1 MWNLDEKKLQEMLDG
16 FLNFQEVWTLEKV
29 KNMTLEEYTNIKKD
43 NPNRDDFTF
52 WIESKLDNLGSIWGG
67 SAFKFGI
74 YRRNDESQKESS
86 SGRLYSQNYAW
97 IAKYGNNENEAFNNI
112 KEKIIQ
118 IIQASQDNNLKTIE
132 KIDFGDAIKWKIA
145 FHYQDVKNIK
155 IVNIF
160 SKNVL
165 DLISLNEFKEKL
177 KIYQI
182 HKKLLE
188 NKNLS
193 LVKMIENIAIPLWNK
208 YGMDSQNYIDKM
220 KNLFSEYLNKKKLDK
235 NTINKYIQVIENISK
250 EFLKEN
256 LYSCDLFS
264 FDQNINKLNKNEE
277 FKLKNSNGHNM
288 YSSAL
293 NYYKAFLIDYYEQ
306 DIFITERVQSEESNM
321 KIIPLNQ
328 ILYGSPGTGKTY
340 HTIDKALEIISKEEK
355 IQIPSEDDRI
365 NRKKIFDEYVKN
377 GQIVFTTFHQSYG
390 YEEFVEGI
398 KPMMN
403 NEANSQEIQYEIKD
417 GIFKDICNRALENY
431 ENSNLN
437 TEELRE
443 KIKLREKVEKFLNRL
458 LETNE
463 PISKTKGGN
472 FFINSFNNNT
482 IEIYSEDVERF
493 DGIFKL
499 SLSTFITLLK
509 SNIEFNSAV
518 EMFKKVFDRDYAD
531 RTHTYYFNLVNK
543 FKEYEKQA
551 VLKTED
557 NKISSNSLNSY
568 IIIID
573 EINRGNVSKIFGEL
587 ITLIEPSK
595 RIGESEELKVT
606 LPYSGEKFGVP
617 KNVYIIGTMNTA
629 DRSITS
635 LDAALRR
642 RFEFVEMMPDPDLL
656 KNVFICKDVEN
667 PNKDEDYLGDDAKT
681 EGFAEILQNILIS
694 INKRIEFLLD
704 REKTIGH
711 AFFMSE
717 AVKFNKDNWCKSDE
731 YEEDWYVLSISKLK
745 SIFQNKIIP
754 LLQEYFYNDYALI
767 SAVLNDNGMI
777 EKCEK
782 DDKYLQKI
790 KNLDNVD
797 SEKIIYN
804 IASFDNKI
812 WNDIKTYQAIYND
825 GENQSK
831 NDKQ

>member
-1 MWNLDEKKLQEMLDG
+1 MIE
-16 FLNFQEVWTLEKV
+16 FLNEDRKKFKEYLIDFFHNAYNSDKLSSKDEIVNFDFLKNYGFCVKLSYGKGTISKIPWIIFIRTDTQEYKAS
-29 KNMTLEEYTNIKKD
+29 Y
-43 NPNRDDFTF
+43 
-52 WIESKLDNLGSIWGG
+52 
-67 SAFKFGI
+67 GI
-74 YRRNDESQKESS
+74 YVYCGIKRENGEIIVCIGESEDKTINYLAKNKVDDYNTQFNKKTYDYKNLNNDIDLIIDKIIENMQWFAKLPLNEIQDRNDLSKSNNKEIRNDGSEMS
-86 SGRLYSQNYAW
+86 N
-97 IAKYGNNENEAFNNI
+97 
-112 KEKIIQ
+112 
-118 IIQASQDNNLKTIE
+118 
-132 KIDFGDAIKWKIA
+132 
-145 FHYQDVKNIK
+145 
-155 IVNIF
+155 
-160 SKNVL
+160 
-165 DLISLNEFKEKL
+165 
-177 KIYQI
+177 
-182 HKKLLE
+182 KKE

-193 LVKMIENIAIPLWNK
+193 L
-208 YGMDSQNYIDKM
+208 
-220 KNLFSEYLNKKKLDK
+220 
-235 NTINKYIQVIENISK
+235 
-250 EFLKEN
+250 
-256 LYSCDLFS
+256 
-264 FDQNINKLNKNEE
+264 
-277 FKLKNSNGHNM
+277 
-288 YSSAL
+288 
-293 NYYKAFLIDYYEQ
+293 
-306 DIFITERVQSEESNM
+306 
-321 KIIPLNQ
+321 NQ
-328 ILYGSPGTGKTY
+328 ILYGPPGTGKTY
-340 HTIDKALEIISKEEK
+340 HTIDKALEILGENLESRDRDEK
-355 IQIPSEDDRI
+355 
-365 NRKKIFDEYVKN
+365 KAKFDEYVKD

-606 LPYSGEKFGVP
+606 LPYSGKKFGVP
-617 KNVYIIGTMNTA
+617 KNVYILGTMNTA

-635 LDAALRR
+635 LDTALRR

-717 AVKFNKDNWCKSDE
+717 AVKFNKDNWCKPDK

-804 IASFDNKI
+804 IASF
-812 WNDIKTYQAIYND
+812 
-825 GENQSK
+825 
-831 NDKQ
+831 

>member
-293 NYYKAFLIDYYEQ
+293 NYYRAFLIDYYEQ

-328 ILYGSPGTGKTY
+328 ILYGPPGTGKTY
-340 HTIDKALEIISKEEK
+340 HTIDKALEILGENLESRDEK
-355 IQIPSEDDRI
+355 
-365 NRKKIFDEYVKN
+365 KAKFDEYVRK

-398 KPMMN
+398 KPIIDN
-403 NEANSQEIQYEIKD
+403 DENSQEVKYDVKD
-417 GIFKDICNRALENY
+417 GIFKELCDKSLKNYILSMQNKNEIDLDKLIFEFANYINQDFLNKGNEFPLENKVSIKKILLNFKDEY
-431 ENSNLN
+431 RSFSLGGSIKSPQSLTIDIIKRDYLNFKNKKILSFKDIKPKYDSQSDYHGNAIYYFMFYNKLKEFENIQN
-437 TEELRE
+437 EKF
-443 KIKLREKVEKFLNRL
+443 KIKK
-458 LETNE
+458 
-463 PISKTKGGN
+463 
-472 FFINSFNNNT
+472 
-482 IEIYSEDVERF
+482 EI
-493 DGIFKL
+493 
-499 SLSTFITLLK
+499 LK
-509 SNIEFNSAV
+509 
-518 EMFKKVFDRDYAD
+518 
-531 RTHTYYFNLVNK
+531 
-543 FKEYEKQA
+543 
-551 VLKTED
+551 
-557 NKISSNSLNSY
+557 SY

-595 RIGESEELKVT
+595 RIGEKEELKVT

-635 LDAALRR
+635 LDTALRR
-642 RFEFVEMMPDPDLL
+642 RFEFIEMMPDVSKLSMDCEGINLQELL
-656 KNVFICKDVEN
+656 K
-667 PNKDEDYLGDDAKT
+667 A
-681 EGFAEILQNILIS
+681 
-694 INKRIEFLLD
+694 INTRIEYLLD

-711 AFFMSE
+711 AFFVSVE
-717 AVKFNKDNWCKSDE
+717 NL
-731 YEEDWYVLSISKLK
+731 EDLK
-745 SIFQNKIIP
+745 KVFQNKIIP

-767 SAVLNDNGMI
+767 NEVLNDNGMI
-777 EKCEK
+777 FEDKK

-790 KNLDNVD
+790 KNLDSVN
-797 SEKIIYN
+797 SERSIYN
-804 IASFDNKI
+804 IASFDDKI
-812 WNDIKTYQAIYND
+812 WDKIEIYQAIYND
-825 GENQSK
+825 EIANKLKNENE
-831 NDKQ
+831 

>member
-1 MWNLDEKKLQEMLDG
+1 
-16 FLNFQEVWTLEKV
+16 
-29 KNMTLEEYTNIKKD
+29 
-43 NPNRDDFTF
+43 
-52 WIESKLDNLGSIWGG
+52 
-67 SAFKFGI
+67 
-74 YRRNDESQKESS
+74 
-86 SGRLYSQNYAW
+86 
-97 IAKYGNNENEAFNNI
+97 
-112 KEKIIQ
+112 
-118 IIQASQDNNLKTIE
+118 
-132 KIDFGDAIKWKIA
+132 
-145 FHYQDVKNIK
+145 
-155 IVNIF
+155 
-160 SKNVL
+160 
-165 DLISLNEFKEKL
+165 
-177 KIYQI
+177 

-398 KPMMN
+398 KPIIDN
-403 NEANSQEIQYEIKD
+403 DENSQEVKYDVKD
-417 GIFKDICNRALENY
+417 GIFKELCDKSLKNYILSMQNENEIDLDKLIFEFANYINQDFLNKGNEFPLENKVSIKKILLNFKDEY
-431 ENSNLN
+431 RSFSLGGSIKSPQSLTIDIIKRDYLNFKNKKILSFKDIKPKYDSQSDYHGNAIYYFMFYNKLKEFENIQN
-437 TEELRE
+437 EKF
-443 KIKLREKVEKFLNRL
+443 KIKK
-458 LETNE
+458 
-463 PISKTKGGN
+463 
-472 FFINSFNNNT
+472 
-482 IEIYSEDVERF
+482 EI
-493 DGIFKL
+493 
-499 SLSTFITLLK
+499 LK
-509 SNIEFNSAV
+509 
-518 EMFKKVFDRDYAD
+518 
-531 RTHTYYFNLVNK
+531 
-543 FKEYEKQA
+543 
-551 VLKTED
+551 
-557 NKISSNSLNSY
+557 SY

-595 RIGESEELKVT
+595 RIGEKEELKVT
-606 LPYSGEKFGVP
+606 LPYSGKEFGVP

-635 LDAALRR
+635 LDTALRR
-642 RFEFVEMMPDPDLL
+642 RFEFIEMMPDVSKLSIDCEGINLQELL
-656 KNVFICKDVEN
+656 K
-667 PNKDEDYLGDDAKT
+667 A
-681 EGFAEILQNILIS
+681 
-694 INKRIEFLLD
+694 INTRIEYLLD

-711 AFFMSE
+711 AFF
-717 AVKFNKDNWCKSDE
+717 
-731 YEEDWYVLSISKLK
+731 ISVENLESLK
-745 SIFQNKIIP
+745 KVFKNRIIP

-767 SAVLNDNGMI
+767 DAVLNKNGMLEISVENKDYLKNMTEFI
-777 EKCEK
+777 ESDKIVYKFSDSNNWNK
-782 DDKYLQKI
+782 DTFIKI
-790 KNLDNVD
+790 YK
-797 SEKIIYN
+797 
-804 IASFDNKI
+804 
-812 WNDIKTYQAIYND
+812 
-825 GENQSK
+825 
-831 NDKQ
+831 

>member
-1 MWNLDEKKLQEMLDG
+1 MWNLDEKKLQEMHDG

-86 SGRLYSQNYAW
+86 NGRLYSQNYAW

-118 IIQASQDNNLKTIE
+118 IIQASQDNNLKAIE

-208 YGMDSQNYIDKM
+208 YGMNSQNYIDKM

-277 FKLKNSNGHNM
+277 FELKNSNGNNM

-293 NYYKAFLIDYYEQ
+293 NYYRAFLIDYYEQ

-328 ILYGSPGTGKTY
+328 ILYGPPGTGKTY
-340 HTIDKALEIISKEEK
+340 HIIDKALEIISKEEK

-365 NRKKIFDEYVKN
+365 NRKKLFDEYLKN

-398 KPMMN
+398 KPIIDN
-403 NEANSQEIQYEIKD
+403 DENSQEVKYDVKD
-417 GIFKDICNRALENY
+417 GIFKELCDKSLKNYILSMQNENEIDLDKLIFEFANYINQDFLNKGNEFPLENKVSIKKILLNSKDEY
-431 ENSNLN
+431 RSFLLGGSIKSPQRLTIDIIKRDYLNFKNKKILSFKDIKPKYDSQSDYHGNAIYYFMFYNKLKEFENIQN
-437 TEELRE
+437 EKF
-443 KIKLREKVEKFLNRL
+443 KIKK
-458 LETNE
+458 
-463 PISKTKGGN
+463 
-472 FFINSFNNNT
+472 
-482 IEIYSEDVERF
+482 EI
-493 DGIFKL
+493 
-499 SLSTFITLLK
+499 LK
-509 SNIEFNSAV
+509 
-518 EMFKKVFDRDYAD
+518 
-531 RTHTYYFNLVNK
+531 
-543 FKEYEKQA
+543 
-551 VLKTED
+551 
-557 NKISSNSLNSY
+557 SY

-595 RIGESEELKVT
+595 RIGEKEELKVK
-606 LPYSGEKFGVP
+606 LPYSGEEFGVP

-635 LDAALRR
+635 LDTALRR
-642 RFEFVEMMPDPDLL
+642 RFEFIEMMPDVSKLSMDCEGINLQELL
-656 KNVFICKDVEN
+656 K
-667 PNKDEDYLGDDAKT
+667 A
-681 EGFAEILQNILIS
+681 
-694 INKRIEFLLD
+694 INTRIEYLLD

-711 AFFMSE
+711 AFFIGVE
-717 AVKFNKDNWCKSDE
+717 NLND
-731 YEEDWYVLSISKLK
+731 LK
-745 SIFQNKIIP
+745 KVFQNKIIP

-767 SAVLNDNGMI
+767 NAVLNDNGMI
-777 EKCEK
+777 FEDKK

-790 KNLDNVD
+790 KNLDSVN
-797 SEKIIYN
+797 SERSIYN
-804 IASFDNKI
+804 IASFDDKI
-812 WNDIKTYQAIYND
+812 WDKIEIYQAIYND
-825 GENQSK
+825 EIANKLKNENE
-831 NDKQ
+831 

>member
-293 NYYKAFLIDYYEQ
+293 NYYRAFLIDYYEQ

-328 ILYGSPGTGKTY
+328 ILYGPPGTGKTY
-340 HTIDKALEIISKEEK
+340 HTIDKALEILGENLESRDEK
-355 IQIPSEDDRI
+355 
-365 NRKKIFDEYVKN
+365 KAKFDEYVRK

-398 KPMMN
+398 KPIIDN
-403 NEANSQEIQYEIKD
+403 DENSQEVKYDVKD
-417 GIFKDICNRALENY
+417 GIFKELCDKSLKNYILSMQNENEIDLDKLIFEFANYINQDFLNKGNEFPLENKVSIKKILLNFKDEY
-431 ENSNLN
+431 RSFSLGGSIKSPQSLTIDIIKRDYLNFKNKKILSFKDIKPKYDSQSDYHGNAIYYFMFYNKLKEFENIQN
-437 TEELRE
+437 EKF
-443 KIKLREKVEKFLNRL
+443 KIKK
-458 LETNE
+458 
-463 PISKTKGGN
+463 
-472 FFINSFNNNT
+472 
-482 IEIYSEDVERF
+482 EI
-493 DGIFKL
+493 
-499 SLSTFITLLK
+499 LK
-509 SNIEFNSAV
+509 
-518 EMFKKVFDRDYAD
+518 
-531 RTHTYYFNLVNK
+531 
-543 FKEYEKQA
+543 
-551 VLKTED
+551 
-557 NKISSNSLNSY
+557 SY

-595 RIGESEELKVT
+595 RIGEKEELKVT

-635 LDAALRR
+635 LDTALRR
-642 RFEFVEMMPDPDLL
+642 RFEFIEMMPDVSKLSIDCEGINLQELL
-656 KNVFICKDVEN
+656 K
-667 PNKDEDYLGDDAKT
+667 A
-681 EGFAEILQNILIS
+681 
-694 INKRIEFLLD
+694 INTRIEYLLD

-711 AFFMSE
+711 AFF
-717 AVKFNKDNWCKSDE
+717 
-731 YEEDWYVLSISKLK
+731 ISVENLESLK
-745 SIFQNKIIP
+745 KVFKNRIIP

-767 SAVLNDNGMI
+767 DAVLNKNGMLEISVENKDYLKNMTEFI
-777 EKCEK
+777 ESDKIVYKFSDSNNWNK
-782 DDKYLQKI
+782 DTFIKI
-790 KNLDNVD
+790 YK
-797 SEKIIYN
+797 
-804 IASFDNKI
+804 
-812 WNDIKTYQAIYND
+812 
-825 GENQSK
+825 
-831 NDKQ
+831 

>member
-1 MWNLDEKKLQEMLDG
+1 MWNLDEKKIQEMHDG
-16 FLNFQEVWTLEKV
+16 FLNFQKVWTLEKV

-293 NYYKAFLIDYYEQ
+293 NYYRAFLIDYYEQ

-398 KPMMN
+398 KPIIDN
-403 NEANSQEIQYEIKD
+403 DENSQEVKYDVKD
-417 GIFKDICNRALENY
+417 GIFKELCDKSLKNYILSMQNENEIDLDKLIFEFANYINQDFLNKGNEFPLENKVSIKKILLNFKDEY
-431 ENSNLN
+431 RSFSLGGSIKSPQSLTIDIIKRDYLNFKNKKILSFKDIKPKYDSQSDYHGNAIYYFMFYNKLKEFENIQN
-437 TEELRE
+437 EKF
-443 KIKLREKVEKFLNRL
+443 KIKK
-458 LETNE
+458 
-463 PISKTKGGN
+463 
-472 FFINSFNNNT
+472 
-482 IEIYSEDVERF
+482 EI
-493 DGIFKL
+493 
-499 SLSTFITLLK
+499 LK
-509 SNIEFNSAV
+509 
-518 EMFKKVFDRDYAD
+518 
-531 RTHTYYFNLVNK
+531 
-543 FKEYEKQA
+543 
-551 VLKTED
+551 
-557 NKISSNSLNSY
+557 SY

-595 RIGESEELKVT
+595 RIGEKEELKVT
-606 LPYSGEKFGVP
+606 LPYSGKEFGVP

-635 LDAALRR
+635 LDTALRR
-642 RFEFVEMMPDPDLL
+642 RFEFIEMMPDVSKLSMDCEGINLQELL
-656 KNVFICKDVEN
+656 K
-667 PNKDEDYLGDDAKT
+667 A
-681 EGFAEILQNILIS
+681 
-694 INKRIEFLLD
+694 INTRIEYLLD

-711 AFFMSE
+711 AFFISVE
-717 AVKFNKDNWCKSDE
+717 NL
-731 YEEDWYVLSISKLK
+731 EDLK
-745 SIFQNKIIP
+745 KVFKNKIIP

-767 SAVLNDNGMI
+767 NAVLNDNGMI
-777 EKCEK
+777 FEDKK

-790 KNLDNVD
+790 KNLDSVN
-797 SEKIIYN
+797 SERSIYN
-804 IASFDNKI
+804 IASFDDKI
-812 WNDIKTYQAIYND
+812 WDKIEIYQAIYND
-825 GENQSK
+825 EIANKLK
-831 NDKQ
+831 NKNE

>member
-277 FKLKNSNGHNM
+277 FKLNSNGHNM

-398 KPMMN
+398 KPIIDN
-403 NEANSQEIQYEIKD
+403 DENSQEVKYDVKD
-417 GIFKDICNRALENY
+417 GIFKELCDKSLKNYILSMQNENEIDLDKLIFEFANYINQDFLNKGNEFPLENKV
-431 ENSNLN
+431 SIKKILLN
-437 TEELRE
+437 
-443 KIKLREKVEKFLNRL
+443 F
-458 LETNE
+458 
-463 PISKTKGGN
+463 
-472 FFINSFNNNT
+472 
-482 IEIYSEDVERF
+482 
-493 DGIFKL
+493 
-499 SLSTFITLLK
+499 
-509 SNIEFNSAV
+509 
-518 EMFKKVFDRDYAD
+518 
-531 RTHTYYFNLVNK
+531 
-543 FKEYEKQA
+543 
-551 VLKTED
+551 
-557 NKISSNSLNSY
+557 
-568 IIIID
+568 
-573 EINRGNVSKIFGEL
+573 
-587 ITLIEPSK
+587 
-595 RIGESEELKVT
+595 
-606 LPYSGEKFGVP
+606 
-617 KNVYIIGTMNTA
+617 
-629 DRSITS
+629 
-635 LDAALRR
+635 
-642 RFEFVEMMPDPDLL
+642 
-656 KNVFICKDVEN
+656 
-667 PNKDEDYLGDDAKT
+667 KDEYRSFSLG
-681 EGFAEILQNILIS
+681 GS
-694 INKRIEFLLD
+694 IK
-704 REKTIGH
+704 
-711 AFFMSE
+711 
-717 AVKFNKDNWCKSDE
+717 
-731 YEEDWYVLSISKLK
+731 
-745 SIFQNKIIP
+745 
-754 LLQEYFYNDYALI
+754 
-767 SAVLNDNGMI
+767 
-777 EKCEK
+777 
-782 DDKYLQKI
+782 
-790 KNLDNVD
+790 
-797 SEKIIYN
+797 
-804 IASFDNKI
+804 
-812 WNDIKTYQAIYND
+812 
-825 GENQSK
+825 
-831 NDKQ
+831 

>member
-1 MWNLDEKKLQEMLDG
+1 MWNLDEKKLQEILDG

-293 NYYKAFLIDYYEQ
+293 NYYRAFLIDYYEQ

-398 KPMMN
+398 KPIIDN
-403 NEANSQEIQYEIKD
+403 DENSQEVKYDVKD
-417 GIFKDICNRALENY
+417 GIFKELCDKSLKNYILSMQNENEIDLDKLIFEFANYINQDFLNKGNEFPLENKVSIKKILLNFKDEY
-431 ENSNLN
+431 RSFSLGGSIKSPQSLTIDIIKRDYLNFKNKKILSFKDIKPKYDSQSDYHGNAIYYFMFYNKLKEFENIQN
-437 TEELRE
+437 EKF
-443 KIKLREKVEKFLNRL
+443 KIKK
-458 LETNE
+458 
-463 PISKTKGGN
+463 
-472 FFINSFNNNT
+472 
-482 IEIYSEDVERF
+482 EI
-493 DGIFKL
+493 
-499 SLSTFITLLK
+499 LK
-509 SNIEFNSAV
+509 
-518 EMFKKVFDRDYAD
+518 
-531 RTHTYYFNLVNK
+531 
-543 FKEYEKQA
+543 
-551 VLKTED
+551 
-557 NKISSNSLNSY
+557 SY

-595 RIGESEELKVT
+595 RIGEKEELKVT
-606 LPYSGEKFGVP
+606 LPYSGKEFGVP

-635 LDAALRR
+635 LDTALRR
-642 RFEFVEMMPDPDLL
+642 RFEFIEMMPDVSKLSMDCEGINLQELL
-656 KNVFICKDVEN
+656 K
-667 PNKDEDYLGDDAKT
+667 A
-681 EGFAEILQNILIS
+681 
-694 INKRIEFLLD
+694 INTRIEYLLD

-711 AFFMSE
+711 AFFISVE
-717 AVKFNKDNWCKSDE
+717 NL
-731 YEEDWYVLSISKLK
+731 EDLK
-745 SIFQNKIIP
+745 KVFKNKIIP

-767 SAVLNDNGMI
+767 NAVLNDNGMI
-777 EKCEK
+777 FEDKK

-790 KNLDNVD
+790 KNLDSVN
-797 SEKIIYN
+797 SERSIYN
-804 IASFDNKI
+804 IASFDDKI
-812 WNDIKTYQAIYND
+812 WDKIEIYQAIYND
-825 GENQSK
+825 EIANKLK
-831 NDKQ
+831 NKNE

>member
-293 NYYKAFLIDYYEQ
+293 NYYRAFLIDYYEQ

-328 ILYGSPGTGKTY
+328 ILYGPPGTGKTY
-340 HTIDKALEIISKEEK
+340 HTIDKALEILGENLESRDEK
-355 IQIPSEDDRI
+355 
-365 NRKKIFDEYVKN
+365 KAKFDEYVKN

-398 KPMMN
+398 KPIIDN
-403 NEANSQEIQYEIKD
+403 DENSQEVKYDVKD
-417 GIFKDICNRALENY
+417 GIFKELCDKSLKNYILSMQNENEIDLDKLIFEFANYINQDFLNKGNEFPLENKVSIKKILLNFKDEY
-431 ENSNLN
+431 RSFSLGGSIKSPQSLTIDIIKRDYLNFKNKKILSFKDIKPKYDSQSDYHGNAIYYFMFYNKLKEFENIQN
-437 TEELRE
+437 EKF
-443 KIKLREKVEKFLNRL
+443 KIKK
-458 LETNE
+458 
-463 PISKTKGGN
+463 
-472 FFINSFNNNT
+472 
-482 IEIYSEDVERF
+482 EI
-493 DGIFKL
+493 
-499 SLSTFITLLK
+499 LK
-509 SNIEFNSAV
+509 
-518 EMFKKVFDRDYAD
+518 
-531 RTHTYYFNLVNK
+531 
-543 FKEYEKQA
+543 
-551 VLKTED
+551 
-557 NKISSNSLNSY
+557 SY

-595 RIGESEELKVT
+595 RIGEKEELKVT
-606 LPYSGEKFGVP
+606 LPYSGKEFGVP

-635 LDAALRR
+635 LDTALRR
-642 RFEFVEMMPDPDLL
+642 RFEFIEMMPDVSKLSIDCEGINLQELL
-656 KNVFICKDVEN
+656 K
-667 PNKDEDYLGDDAKT
+667 A
-681 EGFAEILQNILIS
+681 
-694 INKRIEFLLD
+694 INTRIEYLLD

-711 AFFMSE
+711 AFF
-717 AVKFNKDNWCKSDE
+717 
-731 YEEDWYVLSISKLK
+731 ISVENLESLK
-745 SIFQNKIIP
+745 KVFKNRIIP

-767 SAVLNDNGMI
+767 DAVLNKMVCW
-777 EKCEK
+777 K
-782 DDKYLQKI
+782 LVLKI
-790 KNLDNVD
+790 K
-797 SEKIIYN
+797 II
-804 IASFDNKI
+804 
-812 WNDIKTYQAIYND
+812 
-825 GENQSK
+825 
-831 NDKQ
+831 

>member
-1 MWNLDEKKLQEMLDG
+1 MIE
-16 FLNFQEVWTLEKV
+16 FLNEDRKKFKEYLIDFFHNAYNSDKLSSKDEIVNFDFLKNYGFCVKLSYGKGTISKIPWIIFIRTDTQEYKAS
-29 KNMTLEEYTNIKKD
+29 Y
-43 NPNRDDFTF
+43 
-52 WIESKLDNLGSIWGG
+52 
-67 SAFKFGI
+67 GI
-74 YRRNDESQKESS
+74 YVYCGIKRENGEIIVCIGESEDKTINYLAKNKVDDYNTQFNKKTYDYKNLNNDIDLIIDKIIENMQWFAKLPLNEIQDRNDLSKSNNKEIRNDGSEMS
-86 SGRLYSQNYAW
+86 N
-97 IAKYGNNENEAFNNI
+97 
-112 KEKIIQ
+112 
-118 IIQASQDNNLKTIE
+118 
-132 KIDFGDAIKWKIA
+132 
-145 FHYQDVKNIK
+145 
-155 IVNIF
+155 
-160 SKNVL
+160 
-165 DLISLNEFKEKL
+165 
-177 KIYQI
+177 
-182 HKKLLE
+182 KKE

-193 LVKMIENIAIPLWNK
+193 L
-208 YGMDSQNYIDKM
+208 
-220 KNLFSEYLNKKKLDK
+220 
-235 NTINKYIQVIENISK
+235 
-250 EFLKEN
+250 
-256 LYSCDLFS
+256 
-264 FDQNINKLNKNEE
+264 
-277 FKLKNSNGHNM
+277 
-288 YSSAL
+288 
-293 NYYKAFLIDYYEQ
+293 
-306 DIFITERVQSEESNM
+306 
-321 KIIPLNQ
+321 NQ
-328 ILYGSPGTGKTY
+328 ILYGPPGTGKTY
-340 HTIDKALEIISKEEK
+340 HTIDKALEILGENLESRDRDEK
-355 IQIPSEDDRI
+355 
-365 NRKKIFDEYVKN
+365 KAKFDEYVKD
-377 GQIVFTTFHQSYG
+377 GQIVFTTFHQSYA

-635 LDAALRR
+635 LDTALRR

>member
-1 MWNLDEKKLQEMLDG
+1 EIVNFDFLKNYGFCVKLSYGKGTISKIPWIIFIRTDTQEY
-16 FLNFQEVWTLEKV
+16 KAS
-29 KNMTLEEYTNIKKD
+29 Y
-43 NPNRDDFTF
+43 
-52 WIESKLDNLGSIWGG
+52 
-67 SAFKFGI
+67 GI
-74 YRRNDESQKESS
+74 YVYCGIKRENGEIIVCIGESEDKTINYLAKNKVDDYNTQFNKKTYDYKNLNNDIDLIIDKIIENMQWFAKLPLNEIQDRNDLSKSNNKEIRNDGSEMS
-86 SGRLYSQNYAW
+86 N
-97 IAKYGNNENEAFNNI
+97 
-112 KEKIIQ
+112 
-118 IIQASQDNNLKTIE
+118 
-132 KIDFGDAIKWKIA
+132 
-145 FHYQDVKNIK
+145 
-155 IVNIF
+155 
-160 SKNVL
+160 
-165 DLISLNEFKEKL
+165 
-177 KIYQI
+177 
-182 HKKLLE
+182 KKE

-193 LVKMIENIAIPLWNK
+193 L
-208 YGMDSQNYIDKM
+208 
-220 KNLFSEYLNKKKLDK
+220 
-235 NTINKYIQVIENISK
+235 
-250 EFLKEN
+250 
-256 LYSCDLFS
+256 
-264 FDQNINKLNKNEE
+264 
-277 FKLKNSNGHNM
+277 
-288 YSSAL
+288 
-293 NYYKAFLIDYYEQ
+293 
-306 DIFITERVQSEESNM
+306 
-321 KIIPLNQ
+321 NQ
-328 ILYGSPGTGKTY
+328 ILYGPPGTGKTY
-340 HTIDKALEIISKEEK
+340 HTIDKALEILGENLESRDRDEK
-355 IQIPSEDDRI
+355 
-365 NRKKIFDEYVKN
+365 KAKFDEYVKD

-635 LDAALRR
+635 LDTALRR

-790 KNLDNVD
+790 KNLDSVN
-797 SEKIIYN
+797 SERSIYN

>member
-74 YRRNDESQKESS
+74 YRRNDESRKESS

-293 NYYKAFLIDYYEQ
+293 NYYRAFLIDYYEQ

-328 ILYGSPGTGKTY
+328 ILYGPPGTGKTY
-340 HTIDKALEIISKEEK
+340 HTIDKALEILGENLESRDEK
-355 IQIPSEDDRI
+355 
-365 NRKKIFDEYVKN
+365 KAKFDEYVRK

-398 KPMMN
+398 KPIIDN
-403 NEANSQEIQYEIKD
+403 DENSQEVKYDVKD
-417 GIFKDICNRALENY
+417 GIFKELCDKSLKNYILSMQNENEIDLDKLIFEFANYINQDFLNKGNEFPLENKVSIKKILLNFKDEY
-431 ENSNLN
+431 RSFSLGGSIKSPQSLTIDIIKRDYLNFKNKKILSFKDIKPKYDSQSDYHGNAIYYFMFYNKLKEFENIQN
-437 TEELRE
+437 EKF
-443 KIKLREKVEKFLNRL
+443 KIKK
-458 LETNE
+458 
-463 PISKTKGGN
+463 
-472 FFINSFNNNT
+472 
-482 IEIYSEDVERF
+482 EI
-493 DGIFKL
+493 
-499 SLSTFITLLK
+499 LK
-509 SNIEFNSAV
+509 
-518 EMFKKVFDRDYAD
+518 
-531 RTHTYYFNLVNK
+531 
-543 FKEYEKQA
+543 
-551 VLKTED
+551 
-557 NKISSNSLNSY
+557 SY

-595 RIGESEELKVT
+595 RIGEKEELKVT
-606 LPYSGEKFGVP
+606 LPYSGKKFGVP

-635 LDAALRR
+635 LDTALRR

-717 AVKFNKDNWCKSDE
+717 AVKFNKDNWCKPDE

>member
-365 NRKKIFDEYVKN
+365 NRKKIFDEYVKK

-398 KPMMN
+398 KPIIDN
-403 NEANSQEIQYEIKD
+403 DENSQEVKYDVKD
-417 GIFKDICNRALENY
+417 GIFKELCDKSLKNYILSMQNENEIDLDKLIFEFANYINQDFLNKGNEFPLENKVSIKKILLNFKDEY
-431 ENSNLN
+431 RSFSLGGSIKSPQSLTIDIIKRDYLNFKNKKILSFKDIKPKYDSQSDYHGNAIYYFMFYNKLKEFENIQN
-437 TEELRE
+437 EKF
-443 KIKLREKVEKFLNRL
+443 KIKK
-458 LETNE
+458 
-463 PISKTKGGN
+463 
-472 FFINSFNNNT
+472 
-482 IEIYSEDVERF
+482 EI
-493 DGIFKL
+493 
-499 SLSTFITLLK
+499 LK
-509 SNIEFNSAV
+509 
-518 EMFKKVFDRDYAD
+518 
-531 RTHTYYFNLVNK
+531 
-543 FKEYEKQA
+543 
-551 VLKTED
+551 
-557 NKISSNSLNSY
+557 SY

-595 RIGESEELKVT
+595 RIGEKEELKVT

-635 LDAALRR
+635 LDTALRR
-642 RFEFVEMMPDPDLL
+642 RFEFIEMMPDVSKLSMDCEGINLQELL
-656 KNVFICKDVEN
+656 K
-667 PNKDEDYLGDDAKT
+667 A
-681 EGFAEILQNILIS
+681 
-694 INKRIEFLLD
+694 INTRIEYLLD

-711 AFFMSE
+711 AFFVSVE
-717 AVKFNKDNWCKSDE
+717 NL
-731 YEEDWYVLSISKLK
+731 EDLK
-745 SIFQNKIIP
+745 KVFQNKIIP

-767 SAVLNDNGMI
+767 NAVLNHNGMI
-777 EKCEK
+777 KEDKK

-790 KNLDNVD
+790 KNLDSVN
-797 SEKIIYN
+797 SERSIYN
-804 IASFDNKI
+804 IASFDDKI
-812 WNDIKTYQAIYND
+812 WDKIEIYQAIYND
-825 GENQSK
+825 EIANKLKNENE
-831 NDKQ
+831 

>member
-264 FDQNINKLNKNEE
+264 FDQNINQLNKNEE

-293 NYYKAFLIDYYEQ
+293 NYYRAFLIDYYEQ

-328 ILYGSPGTGKTY
+328 ILYGPPGTGKTY
-340 HTIDKALEIISKEEK
+340 HTIDKALEILGENLESRDEK
-355 IQIPSEDDRI
+355 
-365 NRKKIFDEYVKN
+365 KAKFDEYVRK

-398 KPMMN
+398 KPIIDN
-403 NEANSQEIQYEIKD
+403 DENSQEVKYDVKD
-417 GIFKDICNRALENY
+417 GIFKELCDKSLKNYILSMQNENEIDLDKLIFEFANYINQDFLNKGNEFPLENKVSIKKILLNFKDEY
-431 ENSNLN
+431 RSFSLGGSIKSPQSLTIDIIKRDYLNFKNKKILSFKDIKPKYDSQSDYHGNAIYYFMFYNKLKEFENIQN
-437 TEELRE
+437 EKF
-443 KIKLREKVEKFLNRL
+443 KIKK
-458 LETNE
+458 
-463 PISKTKGGN
+463 
-472 FFINSFNNNT
+472 
-482 IEIYSEDVERF
+482 EI
-493 DGIFKL
+493 
-499 SLSTFITLLK
+499 LK
-509 SNIEFNSAV
+509 
-518 EMFKKVFDRDYAD
+518 
-531 RTHTYYFNLVNK
+531 
-543 FKEYEKQA
+543 
-551 VLKTED
+551 
-557 NKISSNSLNSY
+557 SY

-595 RIGESEELKVT
+595 RIGEKEELKVT

-635 LDAALRR
+635 LDTALRR
-642 RFEFVEMMPDPDLL
+642 RFEFVEMMPDVSKLSMDCEGINLQELL
-656 KNVFICKDVEN
+656 K
-667 PNKDEDYLGDDAKT
+667 A
-681 EGFAEILQNILIS
+681 
-694 INKRIEFLLD
+694 INTRIEYLLD

-711 AFFMSE
+711 AFFVSVE
-717 AVKFNKDNWCKSDE
+717 NL
-731 YEEDWYVLSISKLK
+731 EDLK
-745 SIFQNKIIP
+745 KVFQNKIIP

-767 SAVLNDNGMI
+767 NAVLNDNDMI
-777 EKCEK
+777 FEDKK

-790 KNLDNVD
+790 KNLDSVN
-797 SEKIIYN
+797 SERSIYN
-804 IASFDNKI
+804 IASFDDKI
-812 WNDIKTYQAIYND
+812 WDKIEIYQAIYND
-825 GENQSK
+825 EIANKLKNENE
-831 NDKQ
+831 